1 LRRILGVAAG
11 IGCSLRNAMAV
22 LISALLVA
30 RVVGSI
36 LWIVCTVPVVRRVA
50 VWRFGRRLRRSGLDR
65 EATDTLTE
73 DYAAAISLFGH
84 RPPRETSAFE

>member
-1 LRRILGVAAG
+1 MRRVRDVGAR
-11 IGCSLRNAMAV
+11 IGCSLRKAFAV
-22 LISALLVA
+22 FISALLIA
-30 RVVGSI
+30 RVLGSI

-65 EATDTLTE
+65 EAADTLIE
-73 DYAAAISLFGH
+73 DYAAGISLFGH

>member
-1 LRRILGVAAG
+1 MRRILGVANR
-11 IGCSLRNAMAV
+11 IGGSLRNAMDV

-50 VWRFGRRLRRSGLDR
+50 VWRFGRLLRRGGLDR
-65 EATDTLTE
+65 EAADTLIE
-73 DYAAAISLFGH
+73 DYAAGISLFGR
-84 RPPRETSAFE
+84 RPSRETSAFE

>member
-1 LRRILGVAAG
+1 LRRILGVAAR

-22 LISALLVA
+22 LISALLIA
-30 RVVGSI
+30 RVLGSI

-65 EATDTLTE
+65 EAADTLIE
-73 DYAAAISLFGH
+73 DYAAGISLFGH